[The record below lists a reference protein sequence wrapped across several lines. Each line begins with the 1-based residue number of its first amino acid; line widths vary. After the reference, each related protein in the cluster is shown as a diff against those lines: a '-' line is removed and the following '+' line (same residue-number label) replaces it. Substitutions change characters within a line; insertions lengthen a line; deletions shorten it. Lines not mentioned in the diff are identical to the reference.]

1 MSVRALLIAALLAGS
16 VAAPSTVRADI
27 VLHDGGVERDRDAAD
42 VVTERTGL
50 APKMVLSGDVLAGP
64 TRLLASNATVE
75 QCEGTAIKLKL
86 DEKLDTVM
94 ESVLSFELEKALE
107 DLDVLETL
115 LPCAGHPVPRTVLT
129 RLAFLRGAAL
139 FDQGD
144 EAGAKVSMNDALA
157 LDPEFEGL
165 RGFPQPHLDLLTAGR
180 GEATLSSGTLF
191 SWHRDGSIEGLL
203 VDGDELEDPARKGIP
218 VAPGRHL
225 LQVRE
230 SDGRLRG
237 MWVRTTGLDA
247 VLVHPGAGRR
257 VWADGG
263 RTAGGEMAM
272 RLLLLSEFRGRDG
285 DIHVLRFKG
294 RRIVSAAT
302 FPSDG
307 GVRADWAKTKPKDKP
322 KEGPKGDP
330 PTDDAQ
336 ADDPPPTDDGQA
348 DDPPSPGDGEGDDG
362 DDDDEVY
369 DKPVAG
375 PSPSAGVGQTRL
387 RFAIGGGYQHVQGFN
402 YALVA
407 LDVGVRV
414 VGPLTATVFARP
426 SYGGQFVVDAGGTEP
441 VPGVI
446 LMVPFGLG
454 VGIQKPEGAIAPF
467 VFGVFQGAI
476 NQVEPLAG
484 FLAGAA
490 IQGGV
495 DFAPGDGPFIV
506 RVQGEAG
513 FLGASDVNSGASFVG
528 FTGRVWAGVG
538 ARF

>member
-1 MSVRALLIAALLAGS
+1 VRARVLFVAALLLGS
-16 VAAPSTVRADI
+16 IAAPGTVRADI

-86 DEKLDTVM
+86 EEKLDTVM

-115 LPCAGHPVPRTVLT
+115 LPCAAHPVPRTVLT

-180 GEATLSSGTLF
+180 GEGTVEPGKLF
-191 SWHRDGSIEGLL
+191 SWHREGSIEGLL
-203 VDGDELEDPARKGIP
+203 VDGDAVGDPGREGVS
-218 VAPGRHL
+218 VAPRRHL

-247 VLVHPGAGRR
+247 VLVHPAAGRR

-272 RLLLLSEFRGRDG
+272 RLLLLSEFQGRDG

-307 GVRADWAKTKPKDKP
+307 GVRADWAKTKPKDRPKDKP
-322 KEGPKGDP
+322 KDEP
-330 PTDDAQ
+330 PGDDAQ
-336 ADDPPPTDDGQA
+336 ADDPPATDDGQA
-348 DDPPSPGDGEGDDG
+348 DDPPTTDDG
-362 DDDDEVY
+362 DDDGDEVY
-369 DKPVAG
+369 DQPVKG
-375 PSPSAGVGQTRL
+375 SSPSAGVGQTRL

-407 LDVGVRV
+407 LDVGVRL

-426 SYGGQFVVDAGGTEP
+426 SYGGRFVVDAGGDEP

-454 VGIQKPEGAIAPF
+454 AGIQKPEGAIAPF
-467 VFGVFQGAI
+467 VFAVFQGAV